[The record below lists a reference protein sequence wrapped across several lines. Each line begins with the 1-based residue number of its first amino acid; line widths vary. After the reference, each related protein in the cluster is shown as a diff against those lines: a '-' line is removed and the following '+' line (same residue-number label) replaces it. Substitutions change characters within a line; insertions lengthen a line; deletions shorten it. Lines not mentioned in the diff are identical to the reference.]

1 MITNAINAVKEFNKA
16 FKIEYS
22 ETQEANLDDSIIE
35 LRYRLMQE
43 ENNEYLEA
51 ARRKDL
57 VEIADALGDK
67 LYILCGTIL
76 AHGLQ
81 DKIVE
86 VFNEIQKSNM
96 SKLSIDG
103 KPVIREDGKILKGPK
118 LTKIS
123 PKKTYTGVIGGF
135 LLSMIAGLVYIKYF
149 QESKHLLVLQH
160 LRSSHLLLI
169 LTR

>member
-1 MITNAINAVKEFNKA
+1 MITNAIDAVKEFNEA
-16 FKIEYS
+16 FKIKYS
-22 ETQEANLDDSIIE
+22 KNQKADLDESTID

-51 ARRKDL
+51 ARKKDL

-86 VFNEIQKSNM
+86 VFNEIQRSNM
-96 SKLSIDG
+96 SKLSADG
-103 KPVIREDGKILKGPK
+103 KPVIREDGKILKGPNYFK
-118 LTKIS
+118 
-123 PKKTYTGVIGGF
+123 PN
-135 LLSMIAGLVYIKYF
+135 IK
-149 QESKHLLVLQH
+149 S
-160 LRSSHLLLI
+160 I
-169 LTR
+169 LEK

>member
-1 MITNAINAVKEFNKA
+1 MLFSKDVEFCRLLFKERTCEEKRTEYEEFLHGFSKVEKSKEKYQRA
-16 FKIEYS
+16 LRGHKKILRDYEKMG
-22 ETQEANLDDSIIE
+22 ANLDDSIVE

-103 KPVIREDGKILKGPK
+103 KPVIREDGKILKGPNYFK
-118 LTKIS
+118 
-123 PKKTYTGVIGGF
+123 PN
-135 LLSMIAGLVYIKYF
+135 IKD
-149 QESKHLLVLQH
+149 
-160 LRSSHLLLI
+160 I
-169 LTR
+169 LDS

>member
-1 MITNAINAVKEFNKA
+1 MITNAIDAVKEFNEA
-16 FKIEYS
+16 FKIKYS
-22 ETQEANLDDSIIE
+22 KNQKADLDESTID

-51 ARRKDL
+51 ARKKDL

-86 VFNEIQKSNM
+86 VFNEIQRSNM
-96 SKLSIDG
+96 SKLSAEG
-103 KPVIREDGKILKGPK
+103 KPLIREDGKILKGPNYFK
-118 LTKIS
+118 
-123 PKKTYTGVIGGF
+123 PN
-135 LLSMIAGLVYIKYF
+135 IK
-149 QESKHLLVLQH
+149 S
-160 LRSSHLLLI
+160 I
-169 LTR
+169 LEK

>member
-1 MITNAINAVKEFNKA
+1 MITNAIDAVKEFNKA

-22 ETQEANLDDSIIE
+22 ESQEANLDESTVD

-51 ARRKDL
+51 AKNKDL

-86 VFNEIQKSNM
+86 VFDEIQRSNM
-96 SKLSIDG
+96 SKLSTDG
-103 KPVIREDGKILKGPK
+103 SPVIRDDGKNIKRSK
-118 LTKIS
+118 L
-123 PKKTYTGVIGGF
+123 F
-135 LLSMIAGLVYIKYF
+135 
-149 QESKHLLVLQH
+149 
-160 LRSSHLLLI
+160 
-169 LTR
+169 

>member
-1 MITNAINAVKEFNKA
+1 MITNAIDAVKEFNEA
-16 FKIEYS
+16 FKIKYS
-22 ETQEANLDDSIIE
+22 KNQKADLDESTIE

-51 ARRKDL
+51 ARKKDL

-86 VFNEIQKSNM
+86 VFNEIQRSNM
-96 SKLSIDG
+96 SKLGANG
-103 KPVIREDGKILKGPK
+103 KPIYREDGKVLKGPNYFK
-118 LTKIS
+118 
-123 PKKTYTGVIGGF
+123 PN
-135 LLSMIAGLVYIKYF
+135 IASI
-149 QESKHLLVLQH
+149 LQKD
-160 LRSSHLLLI
+160 
-169 LTR
+169 